1 MKQES
6 LDRYIQTFDELNV
19 LAQNTDEDER
29 VDVAETFLVMAYKR
43 GVEDTEDMLDY
54 LIDTEQDEDF
64 FNDRTS
70 EMQKTIYEKIDGKT
84 FEERI
89 NEGLSPEEYQRVLET
104 EYHRVYNETALA
116 TAKRIEQATGRSL
129 TKTWRTV
136 LDNKVRATHEPLE
149 GLTKA
154 LDEKFYTIDGD
165 ESLYPGGFGMASNN
179 CNCRCLLDFE

>member
-1 MKQES
+1 MKQERI
-6 LDRYIQTFDELNV
+6 DRYIQTFDELNV
-19 LAQNTDEDER
+19 LAQNTDEAER
-29 VDVAETFLVMAYKR
+29 VDVAETVLVMAYKR
-43 GVEDTEDMLDY
+43 GLEDTEDMLDY
-54 LIDTEQDEDF
+54 LIDTEQDSLFSDS
-64 FNDRTS
+64 RTS

-89 NEGLSPEEYQRVLET
+89 QEGLSQEEYQRVLET

-116 TAKRIEQATGRSL
+116 TAKRIESLTGRSL

-136 LDNKVRATHEPLE
+136 LDNRVRATHEPLE

-165 ESLYPGGFGMASNN
+165 EGLYPGGFKNPSNSIG
-179 CNCRCLLDFE
+179 CRCWLDFE